1 MYNEYFGL
9 TDRPFSIAPDPRYLY
24 MSEQHKEALAH
35 LMYGVKQE
43 GGFILL
49 TGEVGTG
56 KTTVCRCFL
65 KQLDESIDVA
75 YIVNPKQTSTELLES
90 MCDDLGIPRVQDDQS
105 IKSLTDVITNRLLVN
120 HSVGKNT
127 VLLIDEAQ
135 NLSVEVLEQLRL
147 LTNLETDQ
155 KKLLQIILL
164 GQPELLDIL
173 AKPELRQLSQRVTA
187 RFHMGCLSRKDI
199 IPYVQHRLAVAGCRM
214 ALFPQSTAKIIEKA
228 SSGVPR
234 LINLICDRAL
244 LGVYSSNGSTVTV
257 QTLKQA
263 AKEVLGEQKKAS
275 ENKVS
280 ERFWAFG
287 SFVLIVQFLAVLL
300 WLFKPW
306 TDDSS
311 VADNKPAETG
321 LLIQSETLANS
332 EVDGVLRYSQESLLQ
347 APENDELESLFNPN
361 AYAMLGQPWGINSLS
376 NNKTQLCDDLSQTL
390 LKCASKNVSWGRL
403 ETINRPFVATVIM
416 QGQAN
421 YLLVDQFVENE
432 AGRTLRVIQE
442 SGDVKYL
449 RQALFAQIWTGQ
461 IDYLWLQPSPE
472 MPLLK
477 PGDVH
482 AYIHHVRLLLMGEQG
497 DLVYDQ
503 ALSERVKDFQSEM
516 GVASDGVIG
525 PETIMLINS
534 VTGAVPVLKKPV
546 TNLLLNIPA
555 QVSEAPF
562 SSIDV
567 DIFESEPLNRETH
580 QQPQTLNSNG
590 VKVDLGSVEGRG

>member
-35 LMYGVKQE
+35 LMYGVKQD

-65 KQLDESIDVA
+65 KQLDDSIDVA
-75 YIVNPKQTSTELLES
+75 YIVNPKQTSSELLES

-105 IKSLTDVITNRLLVN
+105 IKSLTDVITNRLLEN
-120 HSVGKNT
+120 HAVGKST

-187 RFHMGCLSRKDI
+187 RFHMGRLSRKDI

-214 ALFPQSTAKIIEKA
+214 ALFPQSTAKVIERA
-228 SSGVPR
+228 SGGVPR

-244 LGVYSSNGSTVTV
+244 LGVYSSNGTTVTV

-263 AKEVLGEQKKAS
+263 AKEVLGEQKQS
-275 ENKVS
+275 TCNKGT
-280 ERFWAFG
+280 ERFWVLG
-287 SFVLIVQFLAVLL
+287 SALLVIQFLAVLL

-306 TDDSS
+306 ADDPIVMQRDS
-311 VADNKPAETG
+311 
-321 LLIQSETLANS
+321 ANS
-332 EVDGVLRYSQESLLQ
+332 ESTIALSESSEILRAHGVSDSLAVIQ
-347 APENDELESLFNPN
+347 GSEANGIDNLFNAN
-361 AYAMLGQPWGINSLS
+361 AFAMLGRPWGINALP
-376 NNKTQLCDDLSQTL
+376 NNKSQLCDDLSKTL
-390 LKCASKNVSWGRL
+390 LKCSGQNVSWKKL
-403 ETINRPFVATVIM
+403 ETINRPFVATAIV
-416 QGQAN
+416 QGKSQ
-421 YLLVDQFVENE
+421 YLFVDQLIEDE
-432 AGRTLRVIQE
+432 QGLKLRVVLE
-442 SGDVKYL
+442 SGDVEL
-449 RQALFAQIWTGQ
+449 VNQALFVQLWTGQ
-461 IDYLWLQPSPE
+461 IDYLWLQPSQDI
-472 MPLLK
+472 PLLK
-477 PGDVH
+477 PGDAHSYVQK
-482 AYIHHVRLLLMGEQG
+482 VRLLLTGEQG

-503 ALSERVKDFQSEM
+503 ELSGLVRDFQSDM
-516 GVASDGVIG
+516 GVVSDGVIG
-525 PETIMLINS
+525 PETIMLMNS
-534 VTGAVPVLKKPV
+534 VSGEVPVLKEQA
-546 TNLLLNIPA
+546 TNLRINMPSHIDQGAPLTEDDS
-555 QVSEAPF
+555 VSQP
-562 SSIDV
+562 
-567 DIFESEPLNRETH
+567 ESKS
-580 QQPQTLNSNG
+580 LNSN
-590 VKVDLGSVEGRG
+590 DLNVSLDSVEARG